1 MIYDDTMKRWQPSGT
16 STGLSKVQLLYHQL
30 NNTYRVVGR
39 KLQDHEVVIN
49 CSLVKSLK
57 YNQANQTFLQW
68 RDSKQVYGLN
78 FQTKEEAEQFT
89 LAMKQAVDNLNRL
102 NLTNN
107 DQQLSKQRSNDSNNQ
122 IYEDTDRFNNTNNTQ
137 FINITNNNTNNNT
150 IKNGN
155 NGGSSTGGTSSP
167 SQTSIHSR
175 HSSDY
180 GSGPNLPYQI
190 SSSSSTTISNNNHYS
205 HQDINNQNKIY
216 DVIQDSNVRF
226 LMIYMFNNY
235 IRMFSLNECVP
246 NKYLFNT
253 HFIKEK
259 KYL

>member
-1 MIYDDTMKRWQPSGT
+1 MIYDDNMKRWQPSGT
-16 STGLSKVQLLYHQL
+16 STGLSKVQLLNHQL

-89 LAMKQAVDNLNRL
+89 VAMKQAVEHLNRL
-102 NLTNN
+102 STDNN
-107 DQQLSKQRSNDSNNQ
+107 NTTSHNHHHLHQQLTKQRTNDSNQ
-122 IYEDTDRFNNTNNTQ
+122 IYEDADRYAINNTNNTNNNNNSQ
-137 FINITNNNTNNNT
+137 FININNT
-150 IKNGN
+150 IKNAN
-155 NGGSSTGGTSSP
+155 NCGSSTGGTSSP

-180 GSGPNLPYQI
+180 GSGPNLAYQP
-190 SSSSSTTISNNNHYS
+190 SLSSTSNNNNHYS
-205 HQDINNQNKIY
+205 HQEINCTNQNKIY
-216 DVIQDSNVRF
+216 DVIQDSNVR
-226 LMIYMFNNY
+226 Y
-235 IRMFSLNECVP
+235 
-246 NKYLFNT
+246 NKKKRK
-253 HFIKEK
+253 FIF
-259 KYL
+259 